1 MSYKFPKIA
10 SQPAPRERSITLL
23 QSDFDREIARARSAS
38 QAPPPR
44 QHSQPPAKRAKSSAK
59 PAKKS
64 KTSAPAGPSKPPQ
77 VPKKRPQAAILLC
90 GNIANVLKL
99 DQKENERYLRE
110 QFVNKTKKW
119 DVTFVTCSV
128 VGANSGQDYND
139 ALNAVKRIKKK
150 MPTLMLVLFPQDNA
164 IDGFMTFAKG
174 VMELLTP
181 ASVIG
186 VLGATVVDIM
196 GCTDDEINKW
206 QAAQSVLFQ
215 NFMNLKLVNTVHL
228 RRVDKHPKFSPNL
241 LLYDFLFKRAS
252 RNPGEYPSD
261 GSGETPKLYMDR
273 LVRRCLPYAMEPSDV
288 MVSTVKPG
296 VLNFGSLVDEQQF
309 DDKSSDEAASK

>member
-1 MSYKFPKIA
+1 M
-10 SQPAPRERSITLL
+10 
-23 QSDFDREIARARSAS
+23 
-38 QAPPPR
+38 
-44 QHSQPPAKRAKSSAK
+44 
-59 PAKKS
+59 
-64 KTSAPAGPSKPPQ
+64 
-77 VPKKRPQAAILLC
+77 LC
-90 GNIANVLKL
+90 GRIANVLQL

-110 QFVNKTKKW
+110 QFVNKVKKW

-128 VGANSGQDYND
+128 TGANSGQDYND

-174 VMELLTP
+174 AVELLAP

-196 GCTDDEINKW
+196 GCTDEEINKW
-206 QAAQSVLFQ
+206 QAAQSVLFT

-228 RRVDKHPKFSPNL
+228 S
-241 LLYDFLFKRAS
+241 
-252 RNPGEYPSD
+252 NPGEYPSD
-261 GSGETPKLYMDR
+261 GSGESAKLYMDR
-273 LVRRCLPYAMEPSDV
+273 LVRRCMPYVMEPADV

-296 VLNFGSLVDEQQF
+296 VLNFGSLADEQQF
-309 DDKSSDEAASK
+309 DEKSSDETASK